1 MPKVDITCATAQRLL
16 LDILNNT
23 INHVIAEIYQ
33 LEKREVVGSELSEE
47 EYQRLVKLMEYRS
60 AMTLVLEYFTRQC

>member
-1 MPKVDITCATAQRLL
+1 MPKVDITCATAQRLM

-60 AMTLVLEYFTRQC
+60 AMTLVLEYFTRQD